1 MNNMVIT
8 IGRQYG
14 SGGRMVGEALA
25 ERLGIPMYDKKL
37 IELAAKES
45 GLSEEFI
52 RQAEQKRTSSFLYG
66 LYLSSQ
72 SLPLADQVFLAESDV
87 IRKVAEESC
96 IIVGRCADYILR
108 DHPRHLRVFVHAPLA
123 ERLRR
128 AQTEYGVAEKEVAQK
143 VARIDKDRS
152 AYYRYFTNQ
161 PWGDLQ
167 NYDLTFNS
175 QLGLDALTE
184 LLVSLYQRGNRTI

>member
-128 AQTEYGVAEKEVAQK
+128 AQTEYGC
-143 VARIDKDRS
+143 
-152 AYYRYFTNQ
+152 
-161 PWGDLQ
+161 
-167 NYDLTFNS
+167 
-175 QLGLDALTE
+175 
-184 LLVSLYQRGNRTI
+184 LLYTSRCV